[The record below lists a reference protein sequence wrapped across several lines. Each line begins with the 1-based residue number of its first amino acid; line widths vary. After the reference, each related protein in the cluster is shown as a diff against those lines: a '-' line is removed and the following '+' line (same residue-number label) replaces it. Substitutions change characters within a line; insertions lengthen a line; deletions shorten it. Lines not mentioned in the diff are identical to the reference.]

1 MRSST
6 GMQSLCIVLASVAEV
21 TEILFAGSDLV
32 TVASLD
38 ESINTDATQSAS
50 GPAGGER
57 HEPVLSQDLRRITDL
72 RRALGF
78 CLLLAIWFLLPLW
91 MNPSTLMLH
100 NRHQVPLE
108 GRDTSL
114 C

>member
-1 MRSST
+1 
-6 GMQSLCIVLASVAEV
+6 MQSLYIDVASVAEM

-38 ESINTDATQSAS
+38 ESINTDATRSAS
-50 GPAGGER
+50 GPAGGKT
-57 HEPVLSQDLRRITDL
+57 HEVLSQDLRCIPHL

-78 CLLLAIWFLLPLW
+78 CLLLAIWLLLPLW
-91 MNPSTLMLH
+91 MNPSILMLH
-100 NRHQVPLE
+100 SRQQVPLE